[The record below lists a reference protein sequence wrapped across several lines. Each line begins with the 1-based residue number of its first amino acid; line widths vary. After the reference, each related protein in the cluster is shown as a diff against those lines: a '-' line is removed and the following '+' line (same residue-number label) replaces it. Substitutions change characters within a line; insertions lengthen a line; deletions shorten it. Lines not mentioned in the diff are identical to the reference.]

1 MPRWFTG
8 PAHDARAPHIRTD
21 CSPHERSD
29 MRGNP
34 GYRLRLIRATEAQAF
49 RSPTRAAFVPGEPEI
64 CYSMLSALDCSPH
77 ERSDMRGNPGCRK
90 LHETHSKGCV
100 PGCRAG
106 D

>member
-34 GYRLRLIRATEAQAF
+34 GYRLRLIRATERAERFAHPPA
-49 RSPTRAAFVPGEPEI
+49 RHWSPAIRKYAIPCCQRWIVARMSEATCGVIADVGYASSG
-64 CYSMLSALDCSPH
+64 LSHL
-77 ERSDMRGNPGCRK
+77 RK
-90 LHETHSKGCV
+90 L
-100 PGCRAG
+100 
-106 D
+106 